1 MNGGATLKNLFVC
14 LIMFAIALPAMAVEA
29 PDPLP
34 IVEILDPN
42 LSVEVLPE
50 IFKILGTSSVPFDS
64 LGGFYYTERIF
75 RDLQHGLCKLST
87 NSGTNIIRV
96 DFNGT
101 EIPLVRFDLF
111 QIIPNVDTFTFEF
124 GGIFLRSFDSFNG
137 FMYVQV
143 STVARKQNQDC
154 KLIPGELDFKDIVL
168 RISGFPNLRDGFPSP
183 FPGKGPR

>member
-1 MNGGATLKNLFVC
+1 MKTLFVC
-14 LIMFAIALPAMAVEA
+14 LITLAIALPVMAVDA

-34 IVEILDPN
+34 ILEILDSN

-50 IFKILGTSSVPFDS
+50 IFKILGTNSVPFDS
-64 LGGFYYTERIF
+64 LGGFYYTEKIF
-75 RDLQHGLCKLST
+75 RELQHGLCKHST

-101 EIPLVRFDLF
+101 EIPMVRFDLF
-111 QIIPNVDTFTFEF
+111 QIIPNGDTFTFEF
-124 GGIFLRSFDSFNG
+124 GAIVLRSFDSFNG

-143 STVARKQNQDC
+143 FTTAIKHNLDC
-154 KLIPGELDFKDIVL
+154 TRIPGELDNKDIVL
-168 RISGFPNLRDGFPSP
+168 RISGFPNARDGLPSP